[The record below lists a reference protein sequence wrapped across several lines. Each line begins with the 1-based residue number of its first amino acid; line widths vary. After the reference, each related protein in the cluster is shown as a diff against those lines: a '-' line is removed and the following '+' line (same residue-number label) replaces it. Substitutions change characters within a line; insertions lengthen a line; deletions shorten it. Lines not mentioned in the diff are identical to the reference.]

1 MKKSIEIWG
10 VASDRR
16 ECAKIDNLVKNYQFT
31 ITTEDGTKYN
41 AFALEPNMTCDI
53 KDGLHIY
60 AKGVIE
66 NGVFV
71 AGYVERWGRYCDHCG
86 KHHTEGYYSE
96 NTGMY
101 FCSEEC
107 LKAEYTQEEID
118 EEIIDDDGNGYL
130 YWTEWEN

>member
-1 MKKSIEIWG
+1 MGKNIKILG
-10 VASDRR
+10 VCTSYTRVKDLWEVTLKDAQSNEQTIVISDMQVNCDV
-16 ECAKIDNLVKNYQFT
+16 ECDRHY
-31 ITTEDGTKYN
+31 
-41 AFALEPNMTCDI
+41 FALGEQANTTILGTC
-53 KDGLHIY
+53 L
-60 AKGVIE
+60 E
-66 NGVFV
+66 
-71 AGYVERWGRYCDHCG
+71 EWGRYCDHCG

-118 EEIIDDDGNGYL
+118 EEIIDENGDGYL